1 MAARTEQIRNIA
13 LLGHGGS
20 GKTTLLE
27 QLLYESGAITKPG
40 SVEKGNTVSDFEPE
54 EQSHHHSIST
64 SVVSLDYKDT
74 HINLLDTPG
83 YQDFLGQTLS
93 AAPAADTVAVLI
105 NAQNG
110 IETMSRRLMDWASA
124 HNYCRMIIINKIDG
138 AESKLPQLLEDIH
151 AVFGAECIPVN
162 LPAQDGK
169 DVIDC
174 FFNTDGTT
182 AFSSV
187 AEVHT
192 RLIEQVVEMDDA
204 YTEQYLEQGDVPAE
218 QLHDVFEKA
227 LREGHL
233 IPVCFV
239 SARSGVGVPQLLQV
253 FQRLAPNPI
262 EGTAHKFVRNSEQGD
277 SKTAWYTPDASAD
290 KPALAH
296 VFKIVFDPFIG
307 RMAVFRIHQ
316 GRITRDTQLIAHE
329 GSKPFKVAHLFRLQ
343 GKDHIETELGL
354 PGDICAVAKV
364 DSIMFDDLLH
374 ETSEDD
380 QLHAPPLD
388 LPSPM
393 SGLALSAKSRGD
405 EQKLAQALE
414 KLAAEDPCL
423 SVERNQS
430 THETVIKGLG
440 ELHLRVALEKIK
452 DRFHVDAEAHTPR
465 IDYRET
471 ISAPAEGH
479 FRHKKQSGGAGQFGE
494 VFLRIEPLARGQGF
508 EFVNAVVGGS
518 IPGQFIPAVEKGVRQ
533 AISQGALAGYSIQDV
548 KVTVYDGKHHS
559 VDSNEISF
567 VTAGRKAFLDAFN
580 AAKPSILEPV
590 VSIVVTAPQQCM
602 GDISGDL
609 ASRRGRIVDTQVI
622 NTSTMEISA
631 QVPLVELSDYTSL
644 LKSMT
649 GGEGEFTMTPFAYEA
664 VSAEA
669 QQKII
674 RQSQK

>member
-1 MAARTEQIRNIA
+1 MTTYRTEDIRNIA

-20 GKTTLLE
+20 GKTSLVEKLLF
-27 QLLYESGAITKPG
+27 QAGVITKLG

-64 SVVSLDYKDT
+64 SVVSLDYNGA

-83 YQDFLGQTLS
+83 YPDFIGQTLS
-93 AAPAADTVAVLI
+93 AAPAADTIAVVI

-110 IETMSRRLMDWASA
+110 IEAMARRLMDWASV
-124 HNYCRMIIINKIDG
+124 HNYCRLIIVNKIDG
-138 AESKLPQLLEDIH
+138 EEHKLPQLVDDIH
-151 AVFGAECIPVN
+151 AIFGAECIPVN
-162 LPAQDGK
+162 LPSKDGNG
-169 DVIDC
+169 VVDC
-174 FFNTDGTT
+174 FFNVNGET

-187 AEVHT
+187 ADVHT
-192 RLIEQVVEMDDA
+192 KLIEQVVEMDDS
-204 YTEQYLEQGDVPAE
+204 YTEQYLERGDVPAE

-239 SARSGVGVPQLLQV
+239 SARSGAGIDELLQV
-253 FQRLAPNPI
+253 FQRLMPNPL
-262 EGTAHKFVRNSEQGD
+262 EGTAHKFLKD
-277 SKTAWYTPDASAD
+277 SKRDAESSWFTPEPTTE

-296 VFKIVFDPFIG
+296 VFKVVFDPFIG
-307 RMAVFRIHQ
+307 RMGVFRIHQ
-316 GRITRDTQLIAHE
+316 GKITKDTLLFVHE
-329 GSKPFKVAHLFRLQ
+329 EKRPFKVGHLFNIQ
-343 GKDHIETELGL
+343 GKEHIETDAGL

-364 DSIMFDDLLH
+364 DDIHFDAILH
-374 ETSEDD
+374 EASDEDF
-380 QLHAPPLD
+380 LHAPSLD

-393 SGLALSAKSRGD
+393 SGLALDAKTRGD
-405 EQKLAQALE
+405 EQKLAEALE
-414 KLAAEDPCL
+414 KIATEDPCIT
-423 SVERNQS
+423 VERNLS

-452 DRFHVDAEAHTPR
+452 ERFHVDAEAHVPK

-471 ISAPAEGH
+471 ITTSAEGH

-494 VFLRIEPLARGQGF
+494 VFLRIEPLERGQGF
-508 EFVNAVVGGS
+508 EFVNAVVGGA

-533 AISQGALAGYSIQDV
+533 VMERGALAGYAIQDV

-567 VTAGRKAFLDAFN
+567 VTAGRKAFLEAFSK
-580 AAKPSILEPV
+580 AKPIILEPIV
-590 VSIVVTAPQQCM
+590 NIVVTAPQNNM

-609 ASRRGRIVDTQVI
+609 ASRRGRIVDTQSI
-622 NTSTMEISA
+622 NPGTIEISA
-631 QVPLVELSDYTSL
+631 QVPMAELSEYTSQ

-649 GGEGEFTMTPFAYEA
+649 GGEGEFTMKPYAYEP
-664 VSAEA
+664 VSPDT
-669 QQKII
+669 QQQII
-674 RQSQK
+674 KESKV